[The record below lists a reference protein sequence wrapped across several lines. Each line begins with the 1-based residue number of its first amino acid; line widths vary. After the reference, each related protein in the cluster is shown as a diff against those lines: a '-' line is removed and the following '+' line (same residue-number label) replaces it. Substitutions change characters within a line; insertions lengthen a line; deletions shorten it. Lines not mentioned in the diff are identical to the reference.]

1 MELIFAT
8 KKENNKRREE
18 EFLALSYAE
27 RLEWFFT
34 MLDENEFVGNEK
46 SHPNDKK
53 GNFIIDLQQNK
64 LETLNLKPETKK

>member
-8 KKENNKRREE
+8 KEENNERREQ

-34 MLDENEFVGNEK
+34 MLDENEWVGTGKE
-46 SHPNDKK
+46 HPNDKK
-53 GNFIIDLQQNK
+53 GNFVLR
-64 LETLNLKPETKK
+64 

>member
-8 KKENNKRREE
+8 KEENNKRREE

-27 RLEWFFT
+27 RLELFFT
-34 MLDENEFVGNEK
+34 MLDENELIGDDQ

-53 GNFIIDLQQNK
+53 GNFII
-64 LETLNLKPETKK
+64 E

>member
-8 KKENNKRREE
+8 KEENNERREQ

-34 MLDENEFVGNEK
+34 MLDENEFVGEEK
-46 SHPNDKK
+46 EHPNDKK
-53 GNFIIDLQQNK
+53 ANFI
-64 LETLNLKPETKK
+64 LE